1 MWNQQ
6 IKERIRNILKRFESY
21 FSYISIR
28 YENAAYTTIKGPDFS
43 LKEVGT
49 SFETGYA
56 LKVKYNNKFYHFS
69 LNNEKDIYHCLED
82 LINKNSIQKENIS
95 SKNTH
100 QKLNYSDDILRLTSF
115 RKVNHTEKIE
125 FINQIFKLSSNYN
138 LILQPF
144 NYFDCSKNV
153 IFIDTDEKSI
163 DQVQIYSGFYAEAF
177 LEDEIDSGFAIP
189 ISIGSYDGFINLS
202 DVEEKIKTVQQVL
215 IKFIINGVE
224 PPSGV
229 FDVILSPEL
238 SATLIHE
245 VVGHISEA
253 DTFYNNILKLGSKV
267 SVDELNI
274 SDVPMECIGFQY
286 DDEGT
291 RSRNK
296 TIIKNGYFTGLLHS
310 KYTSDSHLSGNGR
323 AVSYRFS
330 PICRMKQTYI
340 EPGKSSLDEMLRNL
354 NNGLY
359 LVGYRGGN
367 VFEGKFN
374 IESAY
379 GYYVENGKLTSVFP
393 GVSINGN
400 AEEVLKQIKII
411 GNDLELIRDAGGCD
425 KHDQYNLPNEMK
437 SPSLLIKNLMIGDNV
452 IYEI

>member
-28 YENAAYTTIKGPDFS
+28 YENATYTTIKGPDFS
-43 LKEVGT
+43 LKEIGT
-49 SFETGYA
+49 SYETGYA
-56 LKVKYNNKFYHFS
+56 LTVKYNNQSYHFS
-69 LNNEKDIYHCLED
+69 LHHEKDIYHCLEN
-82 LINKNSIQKENIS
+82 LINKNSIQKDNIS
-95 SKNTH
+95 RKNNL
-100 QKLNYSDDILRLTSF
+100 QKINYCDDIHRLISF

-125 FINQIFKLSSNYN
+125 FINQIYKLLSNYN

-153 IFIDTDEKSI
+153 VFIDTDEKSI
-163 DQVQIYSGFYAEAF
+163 DQVQIYKGFYAEAL
-177 LEDEIDSGFAIP
+177 LEDDIDSGFAIP
-189 ISIGSYDGFINLS
+189 ISLGSYDGLINLS
-202 DVEEKIKTVQQVL
+202 DVEEKIKTAQQVL
-215 IKFIINGVE
+215 NKLITNGVE

-267 SVDELNI
+267 SIDELNV
-274 SDVPMECIGFQY
+274 SDVPMESKGFQY

-291 RSRNK
+291 KSTNK
-296 TIIKNGYFTGLLHS
+296 IIIKNGYFTGLLHS
-310 KYTSDSHLSGNGR
+310 KKTSDTNLSGNGR
-323 AVSYRFS
+323 AVSYRFP

-340 EPGKSSLDEMLRNL
+340 EPGKSSLDEMFRNL

-374 IESAY
+374 IQSAY
-379 GYYVENGKLTSVFP
+379 GFYVENGQLTSVFP
-393 GVSINGN
+393 SVSIHGY
-400 AEEVLKQIKII
+400 AEEVLKQINLI

-452 IYEI
+452 KYEI